1 MDGIEEL
8 KSLLCIGGSASE
20 EEIIK
25 SFDRIAELLINH
37 AIIRRGERSFRIEE
51 IEFYFYNNQHRDL
64 ITYPRITKPMQWYR
78 NAFFGMEEKKYC
90 YKYPHPAVTTDC
102 VIFGFDGND
111 IKVLLIERGIE
122 PYKGKW
128 AFPGGFLNMDETAA
142 EGALRELKEETG
154 LENAYI
160 EQFNTYSEPDRDP
173 RERVITIAHYALVRI
188 QEVKGGDDA
197 AKAQWFPIDEV
208 PQLAFDHDKIL
219 RDAMRKLR
227 ERIHFEPIGFELLP
241 EKFTMKDLQ
250 ILYESILDVKFD
262 RRNFAKKMMHYE
274 LLNQLDETVRP
285 TAKRDALLYSFNKEN
300 YELFKKKGF
309 QLEF

>member
-1 MDGIEEL
+1 
-8 KSLLCIGGSASE
+8 
-20 EEIIK
+20 
-25 SFDRIAELLINH
+25 
-37 AIIRRGERSFRIEE
+37 
-51 IEFYFYNNQHRDL
+51 
-64 ITYPRITKPMQWYR
+64 
-78 NAFFGMEEKKYC
+78 MEEKKYC

-102 VIFGFDGND
+102 VIFGFDGSELQ
-111 IKVLLIERGIE
+111 VLLIERGIE
-122 PYKGKW
+122 PFKGKW
-128 AFPGGFLNMDETAA
+128 AFPGGFLNMDETAG
-142 EGALRELKEETG
+142 EGAMRELKEETG

-160 EQFNTYSEPDRDP
+160 EQFNTYSEPGRDP

-241 EKFTMKDLQ
+241 EKFTMRELQ
-250 ILYESILDVKFD
+250 ILYESILGVKFD

-274 LLNQLDETVRP
+274 LLNQLDEIVRP
-285 TAKRDALLYSFNKEN
+285 TAKRDALLYSFNKDN